1 VIRLTKID
9 DTSIGD
15 HYHLKPADQCYFLYE
30 YTSGKGYGYKDN
42 GVISNLKKSPLRPS
56 TELKWKEAE
65 IRKCAQKFKVSLSP
79 AWLSGSVL
87 VPIPGSKTSDH
98 PEYDD
103 RMLRLCRQIGTSH
116 QTIELVRQCQ
126 STEAAHLQ
134 TSGDRISLQELL
146 EIYEFVEPNSSLYPV
161 KIAIVDDVLT
171 AGTHYRA
178 MHTILAEKYPD
189 AEIIGLFVARRI
201 LPTDSFFSALS

>member
-1 VIRLTKID
+1 M
-9 DTSIGD
+9 
-15 HYHLKPADQCYFLYE
+15 
-30 YTSGKGYGYKDN
+30 GYGYKDN
-42 GVISNLKKSPLRPS
+42 GVISNLKKSPLRPAA
-56 TELKWKEAE
+56 ELRWKEAE
-65 IRKCAQKFKVSLSP
+65 IQKCAQKFRDSLSP
-79 AWLSGSVL
+79 AWLDGSVL
-87 VPIPGSKTSDH
+87 VPVPGSKTADH

-103 RMLRLCRQIGTSH
+103 RMLRLSRQIGTSH
-116 QTIELVRQCQ
+116 QTIELVRQRQ

-134 TSGDRISLQELL
+134 TSGGRITLQELL
-146 EIYEFVEPNSSLYPV
+146 EIYEFVEPNSPLNPS

-201 LPTDSFFSALS
+201 LPTDSFFAAQS